1 MTTSTLEKLQF
12 KPKGNSQE
20 RRKFKVDCG
29 SRFQNLHLQHQVA
42 PLKQSLTLGSSQ
54 RYPQGPL
61 LILDMI
67 SGSHRPIL
75 MESS

>member
-1 MTTSTLEKLQF
+1 MNIIKLKIRKTSMTTSTLEKLQF

-29 SRFQNLHLQHQVA
+29 SRFQNLHLQYQVA

-54 RYPQGPL
+54 RYPKAL
-61 LILDMI
+61 C
-67 SGSHRPIL
+67 
-75 MESS
+75 